1 MRRFCTHVVIVGSLL
16 VASAPAQANAANS
29 HRQQAR
35 GGAAHTLTKAASGK
49 RARTSPGTRSQKLT
63 YGRT

>member
-1 MRRFCTHVVIVGSLL
+1 MRRFCIHVVIVGSLL
-16 VASAPAQANAANS
+16 VASAPAQADAASS

-35 GGAAHTLTKAASGK
+35 GGAAHTLTKAAPGK
-49 RARTSPGTRSQKLT
+49 RTSSGTRSQKFT